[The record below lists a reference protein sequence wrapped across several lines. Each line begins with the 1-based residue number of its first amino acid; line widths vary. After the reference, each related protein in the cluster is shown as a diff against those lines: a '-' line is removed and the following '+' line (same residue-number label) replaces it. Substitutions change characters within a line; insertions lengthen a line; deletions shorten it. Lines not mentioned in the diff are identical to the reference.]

1 MPKKPEPDLP
11 RREEPTRVPNQPP
24 VVPRPQE
31 PRIDPKVPPMK
42 PTPEPPTRPRPNNP
56 EIG

>member
-1 MPKKPEPDLP
+1 MPKDPIPDLP
-11 RREEPTRVPNQPP
+11 RREDPTRLPDPP

-31 PRIDPKVPPMK
+31 PRIDPKVPPLK
-42 PTPEPPTRPRPNNP
+42 PTPEPPTRPRPNSP